1 MSRRSGDQFVDK
13 EEVVSD
19 PATYGGPGWKQ
30 RSGTHGEDVRA
41 GVVWRSCGSN
51 SEFGNL
57 RQVVLAWPDQVFPP
71 GDPNDSLMLAW
82 PDQGRLQAQ
91 AAAIGAFYESQGVE
105 VHWVRAPAAPP
116 NIIFQR
122 DLLFMTPEGAV
133 LARPGAG
140 PRAGEVRWTA
150 AALAEAGVPIVGV
163 PRGKALL
170 EGADALWLRPD
181 VVLIG
186 IGLRTNLEGA
196 AFVASVIGDL
206 DAAVVRVTLPPGVQ
220 HLLGVVNFLDRDLA
234 AVRADKVTDEIL
246 GILRQ
251 ASVETLL
258 CGPSRDVSEALGM
271 NFVTLAPRRVVM
283 PKGAPSVRDDLRA
296 AGVVV
301 HELGISEY
309 VKAAGGLG
317 CLTGVLHRE

>member
-1 MSRRSGDQFVDK
+1 MN
-13 EEVVSD
+13 D

-41 GVVWRSCGSN
+41 GVVWRACGAT
-51 SEFGNL
+51 SEVGKL

-71 GDPNDSLMLAW
+71 GEPDDSLMLAW
-82 PDQGRLQAQ
+82 PDPARLQAQ
-91 AAAIGAFYESQGVE
+91 ALAVGAFYDAQAVE

-122 DLLFMTPEGAV
+122 DLLFMTSEGAV
-133 LARPGAG
+133 LARPGAT

-150 AALAEAGVPIVGV
+150 ATLAAAGVPIIGV
-163 PRGKALL
+163 PRGNALL

-181 VVLIG
+181 VVLVG
-186 IGLRTNLEGA
+186 IGRRTNLEGA
-196 AFVASVIGDL
+196 AFVASIVGDL
-206 DAAVVRVTLPPGVQ
+206 GASVVRVTLPPAVQ
-220 HLLGVVNFLDRDLA
+220 HLLGVVNFLDHDLA

-246 GILRQ
+246 GLLRQ
-251 ASVETLL
+251 ASIETIF
-258 CGPSRDVSEALGM
+258 CGPGRDVSDALGM

-283 PKGAPSVRDDLRA
+283 PAGAPSVRDALRA
-296 AGVVV
+296 AGVAV
-301 HELGISEY
+301 HELDIGEY

-317 CLTGVLHRE
+317 CLTGILHRE